1 MFIGVLSFT
10 LLIGGAESIKDKR
23 RVVNS
28 VNAKLHREHQV
39 SVAEVGNL
47 DRMDAA
53 FMALAMVNRDRRY
66 LMGVLDRIQDKLAS
80 LGDAELRDCSRT
92 ILNPDDTPEAYL
104 TDDGQPLWTED
115 ERRE

>member
-1 MFIGVLSFT
+1 M
-10 LLIGGAESIKDKR
+10 
-23 RVVNS
+23 VNS
-28 VNAKLHREHQV
+28 VKAKLHREHQV

-66 LMGVLDRIQDKLAS
+66 LTGVLDRIQDKLAG

-92 ILNPDDTPEAYL
+92 ILNPDDTSEAYL